1 MASMMG
7 VVASAVEAS
16 TNEAP
21 PSSWAAT
28 GPWATT
34 DTPTTMDLAM
44 DMATGTEF
52 LPVTMGV
59 LSSGSV

>member
-1 MASMMG
+1 MME
-7 VVASAVEAS
+7 VVASTDEAS

-21 PSSWAAT
+21 PSSWAV
-28 GPWATT
+28 T
-34 DTPTTMDLAM
+34 DTPATMDMAM
-44 DMATGTEF
+44 ELATGTEF